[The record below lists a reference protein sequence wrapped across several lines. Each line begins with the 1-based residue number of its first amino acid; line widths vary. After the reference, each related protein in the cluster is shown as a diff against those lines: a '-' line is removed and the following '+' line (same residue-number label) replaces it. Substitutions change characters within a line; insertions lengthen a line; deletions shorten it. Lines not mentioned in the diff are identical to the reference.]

1 MDGGQNRAC
10 RGASPGDNSADY
22 FQVSNDDT
30 LEGCQSQCMSTD
42 GCTGIEYHVRGRC
55 EIWTRPEG
63 IHASISLVNYTC
75 LSYSVPTPKGVF
87 EAVDGGEGRVCRGGH
102 PNDNRASYFT
112 IEQASSLEGCKYKC
126 MQAEVC
132 QGLEYHTGGRCEIW
146 TRAEGIQAS
155 REASGY
161 VCLRYLG
168 VEA

>member
-1 MDGGQNRAC
+1 
-10 RGASPGDNSADY
+10 
-22 FQVSNDDT
+22 
-30 LEGCQSQCMSTD
+30 MSTD

-75 LSYSVPTPKGVF
+75 LSYSEPTPEGIF

-112 IEQASSLEGCKYKC
+112 VEQASSLEGCKFKC
-126 MQAEVC
+126 MEAEVC

-146 TRAEGIQAS
+146 TRQEGIEAS